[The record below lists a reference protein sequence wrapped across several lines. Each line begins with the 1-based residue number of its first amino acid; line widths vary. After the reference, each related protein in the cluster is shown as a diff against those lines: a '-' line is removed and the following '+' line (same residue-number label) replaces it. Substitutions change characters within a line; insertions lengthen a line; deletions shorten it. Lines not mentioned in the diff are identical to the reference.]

1 MTTIRMATRLIGV
14 ASLVAMALLGSAA
27 AEEKLVGTYG
37 EVRTVLAFKASPAA
51 VQKLLPEGWEPAPI
65 AAGPSKDANLN
76 VVFIDWI
83 TVTNP
88 DGKPGET
95 ARIAA
100 IVAPARK
107 KGTQEAVP
115 MVVGGLAPGSLAPGP
130 YGTEP
135 PAKVTVDRH
144 ERTDASGTSTAEEAW
159 EFVGDGGDKI
169 QLQLR
174 YTRGVAERS
183 KIETKPHSPVKPEF
197 YRIYRIEQAAD
208 VVRSTVTGVDRVQ
221 NISFTASGP
230 KLSQLFDGKE
240 ELVSITSLPWYSRQV
255 TLPEGMPA
263 SVELAGK
270 Q

>member
-1 MTTIRMATRLIGV
+1 MTTVRMATRLIGV
-14 ASLVAMALLGSAA
+14 ASLVAMTLLGSAA

-37 EVRTVLAFKASPAA
+37 EVRTVRAFKASPAA

-88 DGKPGET
+88 DGKPGNT
-95 ARIAA
+95 VRIAA
-100 IVAPARK
+100 LAAPARK

-115 MVVGGLAPGSLAPGP
+115 MVVAGLASGSYAPGV
-130 YGTEP
+130 YGTFA
-135 PAKVTVDRH
+135 PAKVTADRH

-159 EFVGDGGDKI
+159 EYVGEGGDKI

-174 YTRGVAERS
+174 YTRGVAERT

-230 KLSQLFDGKE
+230 KLSRLFDGKE

-255 TLPEGMPA
+255 TLPEGMRA